1 MPQPY
6 VYHTSSLYV
15 SSYFF
20 IHVPLCPCRRNT
32 GFPPRL
38 KANQLYTLER
48 LEQMVKM
55 RRAQIKCAQWWTS
68 AKWRGGG
75 GIHCTRHTLW
85 SWNLSRE
92 QDPFVI
98 FPTGSVGIPA
108 SPASCWKKRQPL
120 QTELNPVKRDCTID
134 TIREH
139 PISYIFLASQPK
151 SIPVYR
157 RAALFIY
164 SLSRRQ
170 SIGPCS

>member
-1 MPQPY
+1 MKMPQPY

-75 GIHCTRHTLW
+75 GYIAQGIHYGAEIYLV
-85 SWNLSRE
+85 S
-92 QDPFVI
+92 
-98 FPTGSVGIPA
+98 
-108 SPASCWKKRQPL
+108 K
-120 QTELNPVKRDCTID
+120 
-134 TIREH
+134 IR
-139 PISYIFLASQPK
+139 S
-151 SIPVYR
+151 
-157 RAALFIY
+157 
-164 SLSRRQ
+164 
-170 SIGPCS
+170 